1 MLFRKTIRFLCHF
14 FLKMSKFECLVA
26 VRFPLVEMS
35 GLEPLS
41 EQPNKMLSTRLF
53 QFQIPIRNLTEQTS

>member
-1 MLFRKTIRFLCHF
+1 
-14 FLKMSKFECLVA
+14 MSKFEYLVA